1 MATPTATPTSGEP
14 VAQVLPTT
22 PPADAAERPSTPA
35 EAAEA
40 AAQLRR
46 CEAWK
51 DAVLSK
57 DPTVL
62 FLLKHLRR
70 GGCALPPTA
79 VGCTPCPPTLAGGYT
94 SARTVVLCANRLT
107 SRAHTATT
115 LTHEL
120 IHAYDDCRGEVD
132 WGRCAHHAC
141 SEVRA
146 AALSGDCAFLRE
158 VVARGN
164 WALRRQFRA
173 CVRRRAVLSV
183 EMNAGC
189 VAEVG
194 EGGGAAAAGLAAV
207 VPGERSKA
215 ERAVDAVWT
224 RCYAD
229 TAPFDRI
236 P

>member
-1 MATPTATPTSGEP
+1 M
-14 VAQVLPTT
+14 
-22 PPADAAERPSTPA
+22 
-35 EAAEA
+35 
-40 AAQLRR
+40 
-46 CEAWK
+46 
-51 DAVLSK
+51 
-57 DPTVL
+57 L

-158 VVARGN
+158 VVARGH

-183 EMNAGC
+183 EMNTEC
-189 VAEVG
+189 VAE
-194 EGGGAAAAGLAAV
+194 GGGEGLAAL
-207 VPGERSKA
+207 VPGGRSKA
-215 ERAVDAVWT
+215 ERAVDAVWA